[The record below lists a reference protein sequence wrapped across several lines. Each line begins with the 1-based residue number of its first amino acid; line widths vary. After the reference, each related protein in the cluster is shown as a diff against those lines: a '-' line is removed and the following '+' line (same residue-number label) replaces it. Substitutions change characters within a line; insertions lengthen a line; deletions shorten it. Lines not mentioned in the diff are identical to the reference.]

1 MKVSQQVQAIFNAAY
16 NEAKLRGHEYLTPEH
31 ILYASLSF
39 EQVRSI
45 LTACDADIDHIQL
58 GMEAY
63 FEQKIPAVKN
73 QEPIQTAGFQSVIE
87 RAVLQSQ
94 GAGKAEVGI
103 PEILVSLF
111 DEERNYSAYYLRKAG
126 VSRLHLL
133 EVISHGF
140 DVDLSDAPADS
151 TPSEEAGAA
160 DAGQFPGSDEE
171 DEDEEAGG
179 RQKPRATVRAGALDR
194 FTTDLTK
201 AAREGKLEPVI
212 GREAEIER
220 TIQVLC
226 RRLKNNPIHVGD
238 AGVGKTAITE
248 GLAQRIVEGKVPPR
262 LRDYTIYSLDM
273 GSIIAGTKFRG
284 DFEERIKRIIDE
296 LLKKEKTILFI
307 DEIHTIVGA
316 GAVSGG
322 SMDASNLLKPAL
334 TSGKLRCIG
343 STTYDEY
350 NKFFDK
356 DRALSRRFQK
366 IDIVEPTVGEAVE
379 ILKGLRPKYEEYHNV
394 TYSDEA
400 IELAAK
406 LSAQFITERRLPD
419 KAIDVIDEA
428 GAWARIQAYKV
439 ARVQSEGE
447 PEAAQAKKPD
457 TAGVDDANADIANA
471 VKAGAVGADAEA
483 TRTLAIGRPEIETVV
498 ARIARI
504 PEKSVTQGERDRLAT
519 LEADLKACVF
529 GQDSAV
535 EAVARAVKRGRA
547 GFRAA
552 DKPVAN
558 FLFVGPT
565 GVGKTELARRLADT
579 LGVALHRFDMS
590 EYQEKHTVSRL
601 IGSPPGYVGYEEG
614 GLLTDAIRKTPHA
627 VVLLDEIEKAHP
639 DVYNILLSIM
649 DYATLTDNQGRK
661 ADFRNVVLIMTS
673 NAGARDIGKP
683 MIGFGERAFT
693 EAAIDDAVQKAF
705 TPEFRNRLDAVVRFG
720 RLPQNIIERIVIK
733 ALDDFRAQ
741 LVEKKVTLQTTD
753 ACIKRL
759 AELGYSNE
767 FGARNVNRVVE
778 DKVKT
783 WFVDEVLF
791 GRLKD
796 GGTVRADVRD
806 GQIVMELA

>member
-39 EQVRSI
+39 EQIRAI
-45 LTACDADIDHIQL
+45 LEACAADIEHIKV
-58 GMEAY
+58 GMESY
-63 FEQKIPAVKN
+63 FEQKIPAVKD

-94 GAGKAEVGI
+94 GSGKSEVSI
-103 PEILVSLF
+103 SELLVSLF

-133 EVISHGF
+133 EVISHGP
-140 DVDLSDAPADS
+140 DGVDSDLS
-151 TPSEEAGAA
+151 
-160 DAGQFPGSDEE
+160 GSDSSDLGQTQSQPFTDPEAEAE
-171 DEDEEAGG
+171 DEDGG
-179 RQKPRATVRAGALDR
+179 DPRGKTRSTVRPGALEK
-194 FTTDLTK
+194 FTTDLT
-201 AAREGKLEPVI
+201 ALARDGKLEPVI
-212 GREAEIER
+212 GRELEIER
-220 TIQVLC
+220 TVQVLC

-248 GLAQRIVEGKVPPR
+248 GLAQRIVAGDVPPR

-273 GSIIAGTKFRG
+273 GSLIAGTKFRG
-284 DFEERIKRIIDE
+284 DFEERIKRVVDE
-296 LLKKEKTILFI
+296 LLKKENVILFI

-366 IDIVEPTVGEAVE
+366 IDIVEPTIGEAIE
-379 ILKGLRPKYEEYHNV
+379 ILKGLRSKYEEYHDV
-394 TYSDEA
+394 RYSDEA
-400 IELAAK
+400 VELAAK
-406 LSAQFITERRLPD
+406 LSSQFITERRLPD

-428 GAWARIQAYKV
+428 GAWARIRAYK
-439 ARVQSEGE
+439 
-447 PEAAQAKKPD
+447 
-457 TAGVDDANADIANA
+457 AGTENA
-471 VKAGAVGADAEA
+471 G
-483 TRTLAIGRPEIETVV
+483 TLGIDRPEIETVV

-504 PEKSVTQGERDRLAT
+504 PEKSVSQNERDRLVS
-519 LEADLKACVF
+519 LDSDLRTQVF
-529 GQDSAV
+529 GQDLAIQAV
-535 EAVARAVKRGRA
+535 VKAVKRSRA
-547 GFRAA
+547 GFRAP

-579 LGVALHRFDMS
+579 LGIALHRFDMS

-627 VVLLDEIEKAHP
+627 VLLLDEIEKAHP

-661 ADFRNVVLIMTS
+661 ADFRNVILIMTS
-673 NAGARDIGKP
+673 NAGARDIGKAL
-683 MIGFGERAFT
+683 IGFGERAFT

-720 RLPQNIIERIVIK
+720 RLPQEIIERIVIK
-733 ALDDFRAQ
+733 ALDDFRLQ
-741 LVEKKVTLQTTD
+741 LADKKVTLEATD
-753 ACIKRL
+753 ACIKKL
-759 AELGYSNE
+759 AVLGYSDE

-778 DKVKT
+778 DRIKS

-796 GGTVRADVRD
+796 GGKAKADEKD
-806 GQIVMELA
+806 GEIILDVV

>member
-1 MKVSQQVQAIFNAAY
+1 
-16 NEAKLRGHEYLTPEH
+16 
-31 ILYASLSF
+31 
-39 EQVRSI
+39 
-45 LTACDADIDHIQL
+45 
-58 GMEAY
+58 
-63 FEQKIPAVKN
+63 
-73 QEPIQTAGFQSVIE
+73 
-87 RAVLQSQ
+87 
-94 GAGKAEVGI
+94 
-103 PEILVSLF
+103 
-111 DEERNYSAYYLRKAG
+111 
-126 VSRLHLL
+126 
-133 EVISHGF
+133 
-140 DVDLSDAPADS
+140 
-151 TPSEEAGAA
+151 
-160 DAGQFPGSDEE
+160 
-171 DEDEEAGG
+171 
-179 RQKPRATVRAGALDR
+179 
-194 FTTDLTK
+194 
-201 AAREGKLEPVI
+201 VI
-212 GREAEIER
+212 GRELEIER
-220 TIQVLC
+220 TVQVLC

-248 GLAQRIVEGKVPPR
+248 GLAQRIVAGKVPPKI
-262 LRDYTIYSLDM
+262 RDYTIYSLDM

-284 DFEERIKRIIDE
+284 DFEERIKRVVDE
-296 LLKKEKTILFI
+296 LLKKERVILFI

-366 IDIVEPTVGEAVE
+366 IDIVEPTVGEAIE
-379 ILKGLRPKYEEYHNV
+379 ILKGLKPKYEEYHNV
-394 TYSDEA
+394 VYSDEA
-400 IELAAK
+400 IELSAK

-428 GAWARIQAYKV
+428 GAWARIRAYK
-439 ARVQSEGE
+439 AADEAADAKAKTAELPSEGT
-447 PEAAQAKKPD
+447 EAAA
-457 TAGVDDANADIANA
+457 TES
-471 VKAGAVGADAEA
+471 AGAVVKHTGDAA
-483 TRTLAIGRPEIETVV
+483 SDTLAIGRPEIEIVV
-498 ARIARI
+498 AKIARI
-504 PEKSVTQGERDRLAT
+504 PEKSVSQGERDRLAT
-519 LEADLKACVF
+519 LEADLKANVF
-529 GQDSAV
+529 GQDTAI
-535 EAVARAVKRGRA
+535 EAVAKAVKRGRA
-547 GFRAA
+547 GFRAP

-673 NAGARDIGKP
+673 NAGAREIGKP

-693 EAAIDDAVQKAF
+693 DAAIDDAVQKAF

-720 RLPQNIIERIVIK
+720 RLPEPVIERIVGK

-741 LVEKKVTLQTTD
+741 LADKKVTLEATD

-759 AELGYSNE
+759 AELGYSDE

-796 GGTVRADVRD
+796 GGAAKADVKD
-806 GQIVMELA
+806 GEIVIGVV